1 MTDEKRPVGRPES
14 DPPPEM
20 MDEIIEWISAGKTL
34 RSFCQ
39 QPGKP
44 TFRTVYNWQEKDT
57 EFFARFMVAR
67 DVGHDMIAEETLEIA
82 DERPESVVDNNG
94 VSKIDSGY
102 VQWQ

>member
-1 MTDEKRPVGRPES
+1 MTEKRPVGRPES

-44 TFRTVYNWQEKDT
+44 TFKTVYYWQ
-57 EFFARFMVAR
+57 
-67 DVGHDMIAEETLEIA
+67 
-82 DERPESVVDNNG
+82 P
-94 VSKIDSGY
+94 
-102 VQWQ
+102 